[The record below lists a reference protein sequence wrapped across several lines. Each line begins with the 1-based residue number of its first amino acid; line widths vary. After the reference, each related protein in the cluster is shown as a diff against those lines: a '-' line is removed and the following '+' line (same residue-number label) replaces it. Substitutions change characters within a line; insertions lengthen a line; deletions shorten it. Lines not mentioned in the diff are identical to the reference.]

1 MRKDHGIKIS
11 LQFCRFR
18 TLSGQ
23 GCVKPPPH
31 QRLGR
36 PIILQ
41 KLILGG
47 QTHLLQHGQRS
58 TAQQG
63 GKPAVKG
70 SHLHLPAAGK
80 HPLI

>member
-41 KLILGG
+41 
-47 QTHLLQHGQRS
+47 
-58 TAQQG
+58 
-63 GKPAVKG
+63 
-70 SHLHLPAAGK
+70 
-80 HPLI
+80 